1 MVIGVCTADRPA
13 MLTSLLAAVAGQRAL
28 DRPDLSA
35 SVLVVD
41 NSPAGSGLDAAH
53 AFADRAPLPVEVR
66 HVPERG
72 LSRARNAVLDAAD
85 GDLLAFIDDDE
96 IPEPWWLGALL
107 DSHRA
112 TSAPI
117 ITGPVIPRYGPAAPG
132 WLVQGRFLELAE
144 FPDGARLREAISGN
158 ALLDLGRIREAGLH
172 FDPRYDRTGGEDQL
186 FFRQAAARGLE
197 IRYAAGATV
206 HETVPESRTTF
217 RFLLK
222 RELRKGNT
230 LGLLARHHRE
240 LGESPA
246 YRALAAAKWGI
257 MGILLLVSGSVRGS
271 RVHLA
276 DGVLRGTRAVGMMGG
291 LVGWRY
297 PAY

>member
-1 MVIGVCTADRPA
+1 

-117 ITGPVIPRYGPAAPG
+117 ITGPVIPRYGPAAP
-132 WLVQGRFLELAE
+132 
-144 FPDGARLREAISGN
+144 
-158 ALLDLGRIREAGLH
+158 
-172 FDPRYDRTGGEDQL
+172 
-186 FFRQAAARGLE
+186 
-197 IRYAAGATV
+197 
-206 HETVPESRTTF
+206 
-217 RFLLK
+217 
-222 RELRKGNT
+222 
-230 LGLLARHHRE
+230 
-240 LGESPA
+240 
-246 YRALAAAKWGI
+246 AAAKWGI